1 MAKLTKKRCE
11 KCKCD
16 VTANQWSR
24 HLKTKKHKGG
34 KAEGKQKREKGG
46 QTFFITISKPAKYNI
61 QKKWMSWKFGA
72 QLVAGNEWG
81 LSVTLKMAFY
91 GKRRVFNRRRFY
103 AKKRFFNRRRRNF
116 YRRRR
121 APVRRRTYR
130 RRGNFMKR
138 IYKGIVHS
146 EHKASHE
153 FNLGAK
159 GVYTSNLCWNWHTF
173 LTGSIKSQ
181 TSSYLNLFDEVKIRH
196 VTLVYWLRN
205 NGSNSLTYEQPTM
218 TTTYDPDAQ
227 GRTMSIDNQ
236 NCCPN
241 TRERL
246 IRYGK
251 KYKLR
256 MYPKFQPKLS
266 AAKSVAIG
274 GKSLSPWID
283 AAYFTYEW
291 NYLYFERFS

>member
-1 MAKLTKKRCE
+1 MGDVRDEWTLPCITE
-11 KCKCD
+11 KMNFTRLKQVWLGQGFPKIDDVSSCK
-16 VTANQWSR
+16 
-24 HLKTKKHKGG
+24 
-34 KAEGKQKREKGG
+34 
-46 QTFFITISKPAKYNI
+46 
-61 QKKWMSWKFGA
+61 
-72 QLVAGNEWG
+72 
-81 LSVTLKMAFY
+81 SVPHSI
-91 GKRRVFNRRRFY
+91 
-103 AKKRFFNRRRRNF
+103 
-116 YRRRR
+116 RRRR

-130 RRGNFMKR
+130 RRGNFMKN

-159 GVYTSNLCWNWHTF
+159 GVYTSNLCLNWHTF
-173 LTGSIKSQ
+173 LTGTIKSQ

-196 VTLVYWLRN
+196 VTLTYWLRN

-274 GKSLSPWID
+274 GKSVSPWID
-283 AAYFTYEW
+283 AAYFTYGASPASSMNGIIYTLIGSPNTFVEGFYSVGLSW
-291 NYLYFERFS
+291 KGRRDGQIYTVKDDVYSAATPEGFEVLEGYDTVN

>member
-1 MAKLTKKRCE
+1 
-11 KCKCD
+11 
-16 VTANQWSR
+16 
-24 HLKTKKHKGG
+24 
-34 KAEGKQKREKGG
+34 
-46 QTFFITISKPAKYNI
+46 
-61 QKKWMSWKFGA
+61 
-72 QLVAGNEWG
+72 
-81 LSVTLKMAFY
+81 MAFY
-91 GKRRVFNRRRFY
+91 GRRRVFNRRRFY

-130 RRGNFMKR
+130 RRGNIMKR

-227 GRTMSIDNQ
+227 GRTTSIDNH

-256 MYPKFQPKLS
+256 MYPKFQPRLS

-274 GKSLSPWID
+274 GSPNTFVEGYYSVGLSWKGRRDGQIYTVKD
-283 AAYFTYEW
+283 DLYSAATPEG
-291 NYLYFERFS
+291 FEVLEGYDTVN